1 MWGAPRRPRGNAV
14 PRAASF
20 SSRAPSPN
28 FPTAG
33 GREGRRAGP
42 AGPGAGAHLRPKRAA
57 GCSLDS
63 TGTSPPGVGA
73 ERVENGRP
81 EKRLA
86 APPSLPT
93 GPRRPALQPGG
104 PKGKRPEQR
113 NWETGKGRSFG
124 TPRPG
129 TSRPRLVPWAR
140 PLHHREMCQQRRP
153 SVPHPKTKGPKQKSE
168 GRTERARLLSGSG
181 WDRSPMVLS
190 PQASRMPGLVRA
202 GSVSAASSLGF
213 PLLVILMPLIMK
225 SPSAVCTVAQ
235 MQQLGV
241 HWFEHTELAWGRRVF
256 FCTRDFFW
264 DEKKKNKIV
273 SQK

>member
-20 SSRAPSPN
+20 SSRARPQTSRLRA
-28 FPTAG
+28 AG
-33 GREGRRAGP
+33 RGAGLGWQVL
-42 AGPGAGAHLRPKRAA
+42 ARGAHLRLKRAA
-57 GCSLDS
+57 RCALGSA
-63 TGTSPPGVGA
+63 GTSPPGVGA

-129 TSRPRLVPWAR
+129 TSRPRLVPRAR

-181 WDRSPMVLS
+181 WDR
-190 PQASRMPGLVRA
+190 
-202 GSVSAASSLGF
+202 
-213 PLLVILMPLIMK
+213 
-225 SPSAVCTVAQ
+225 
-235 MQQLGV
+235 
-241 HWFEHTELAWGRRVF
+241 
-256 FCTRDFFW
+256 
-264 DEKKKNKIV
+264 
-273 SQK
+273 